1 MNRKTRVLD
10 VRQYAAQYE
19 LLRAQVTGTPRDGA
33 LGREACQQRGVGL
46 ALLLREGLP
55 GWLTAVEVLL
65 CGSLAA
71 PAPKPALAGT
81 AGIGGGCG
89 VFLPRALPRPH
100 DTAGEPGAL
109 DSSSAR
115 LITTRRRV
123 LTMSMNGE
131 SHQKITTEHLSR
143 VAYLYVRQST
153 LRQVVENTESTQ
165 RQYALASARSN
176 WGGHSIASWSSTAI
190 WGSRG
195 RAPPIARASS
205 NW

>member
-71 PAPKPALAGT
+71 PAPEAGAGGVRPALE
-81 AGIGGGCG
+81 GGAAS
-89 VFLPRALPRPH
+89 LPPVHSH
-100 DTAGEPGAL
+100 D
-109 DSSSAR
+109 
-115 LITTRRRV
+115 
-123 LTMSMNGE
+123 LT
-131 SHQKITTEHLSR
+131 IL
-143 VAYLYVRQST
+143 
-153 LRQVVENTESTQ
+153 
-165 RQYALASARSN
+165 LASLVLSTRHLPGLSPRE
-176 WGGHSIASWSSTAI
+176 GGY
-190 WGSRG
+190 
-195 RAPPIARASS
+195 
-205 NW
+205 